1 MSVKGAREWWH
12 VQAAHMGV
20 HIIIIIAAATI
31 RTDLYERGLRERL
44 SRRYGEVN
52 SVVQIAEPERVVEL
66 GHGVE

>member
-1 MSVKGAREWWH
+1 MSVKGTREWWH
-12 VQAAHMGV
+12 VQAAHVGV
-20 HIIIIIAAATI
+20 YIVFITTATTI
-31 RTDLYERGLRERL
+31 RTDLYERGPRERL